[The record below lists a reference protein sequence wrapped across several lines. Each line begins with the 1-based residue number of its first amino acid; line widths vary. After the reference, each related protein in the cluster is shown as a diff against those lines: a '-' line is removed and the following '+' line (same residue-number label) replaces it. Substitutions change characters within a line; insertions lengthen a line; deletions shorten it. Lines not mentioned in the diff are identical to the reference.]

1 MRREIPNCSFTNIK
15 TSSNFPVTLLI
26 FNHRELLI
34 SILSKLY
41 LHRPVFHPISFR
53 WWGFLWLTHS
63 YIYVCVASRER
74 QNVFE
79 MMGIRGARLWA
90 ERRTGGIHRAG
101 ECVSCICSS
110 GCTRYLRQTDVRENR
125 DCVSL
130 KITFLSWNKPLS
142 PDWCNDLC
150 LSSAGPDLDVITALT
165 RPGSGL
171 MLIVIGVC
179 AIKHLCS

>member
-34 SILSKLY
+34 SILSKRCI

-79 MMGIRGARLWA
+79 MMGIRGARLWT

-110 GCTRYLRQTDVRENR
+110 GCNIWDGQTSGKTETVWM
-125 DCVSL
+125 
-130 KITFLSWNKPLS
+130 ITFLSWNKPLS

-150 LSSAGPDLDVITALT
+150 LSSTGPDLDVITALT